1 MNIKMQHALKL
12 GALLALA
19 TLLLFADRLPVAAQS
34 GPVTVTCTPTTPCDL
49 YATTGSLTLPNG
61 AGTVPIWGYATT
73 PTGAASSPGPTLIV
87 TEGDTVTINLHNNLA
102 DDTSLYIQGLPMQPD
117 MVGAPP
123 GGSKAYT
130 FTATAPG
137 TYLYQA
143 GLTLHGR
150 NQTAMGMFGVLI
162 VRSATV
168 GQAYNDLASAFDDE
182 VVVVLSEL
190 DPALNNSVDP
200 MTFDLRN
207 FAPKYQM
214 INGRAY
220 PDTVD
225 IATTAGNRVLLR
237 YANAGLQLHT
247 MGLLG
252 LDQLLLAGN
261 SSPLLSPRSVVA
273 KSIAAGETM
282 DAIATVPASAPGD
295 ARYALYDTNLFLHN
309 NGQPGFGGM
318 LTFLTTG
325 PGTPGGPDTV
335 GPTTSAPAL
344 TPSTVDGMAGA
355 NVAVAATV
363 DDTASGAS
371 AIQAAEYYIDSTT
384 GTPTAMTANDGAFNS
399 PTETVDGVIPAA
411 TLAGLTSGAHTIYVR
426 GQDAAGNWGSF
437 NLSTLNVDNG
447 GPTTSG
453 LSLTP
458 NPTDG
463 SVDVAVTGT
472 ADDTAGGSSNI
483 TAAEYFIDATGADGS
498 GQPMVVNANAP
509 VASVDGSISAATI
522 MGLTEGTHIIYV
534 HSQDAFGHWG
544 SFAQIDLRV
553 DRTGPTTTS
562 VTAAPNPNNGA
573 QGINLSQPAV
583 RVDAMLTENILP
595 RSAAVVSLPP
605 EDLSQVFLPLVTMG
619 SSLKGLGAV
628 ETAAVTPGVPYVKTA
643 EGFIDTIGA
652 DGTGFPFTPADG
664 LFDSATEAAY
674 AFIPL
679 TTINTLTDGPH
690 TFYVHGQDGVGN
702 WGPTNSVIFVIDRN
716 GPTVNAV
723 SITPDPTNGAATV
736 ALTATANDGETTLAA
751 AEWFTGADPGPG
763 NGTPMTAAD
772 GAFDSA
778 AEGLTATIDLTG
790 FTAGAHTISV
800 RALDAAGN
808 WGAVANGT
816 FTVSNPP
823 PSLLDALYFS
833 TQGNVTVPGVAGRN
847 DNADIYTWD
856 GTTTFTRLID
866 GSVEGL
872 PGNAN
877 IDGLAMVSIN
887 QFYVSFARNGGTNV
901 PGVGLVQDEDVVF
914 YDNGAWSLFFD
925 GSVAGLP
932 NSNAADI
939 DALDVVGGVLYFS
952 TTGRPAI
959 PGVAGPYDDAD
970 IYTWDGT
977 SFGKVFDGR
986 DNGLPGNADINGMD
1000 VAGPNDFYLTFNRN
1014 TGVNVPG
1021 VGMVQDESVVRFNG
1035 GTWSLYFNGSALGLN
1050 TSNGQDVDAISVP

>member
-19 TLLLFADRLPVAAQS
+19 ILLLAVVPTPAAAQS
-34 GPVTVTCTPTTPCDL
+34 GPATVTCTPSCDL
-49 YATTGSLTLPNG
+49 YAGAGTLTLPNG

-73 PTGAASSPGPTLIV
+73 PTGAVSSPGPTLIV
-87 TEGDTVTINLHNNLA
+87 NEGDTVAITLHNNLT
-102 DDTSLYIQGLPMQPD
+102 DDTALYFQGMPLPPD

-123 GGSKAYT
+123 GGTKAYT
-130 FTATAPG
+130 FTAAAAG

-143 GLTLHGR
+143 GLTAHGR

-162 VRSATV
+162 VRPLTA
-168 GQAYNDLASAFDDE
+168 GQAYSDPASAYDDE
-182 VVVVLSEL
+182 AVIVLSEV
-190 DPALNNSVDP
+190 DPALNNDPDP
-200 MTFDLRN
+200 MNFDLRN
-207 FAPKYQM
+207 YAPKYQM
-214 INGRAY
+214 INGSAF

-225 IATTAGNRVLLR
+225 IPTTAGSRVLLR
-237 YANAGLQLHT
+237 YANAGLQHHT

-252 LDQLLLAGN
+252 LDQLLLASDG
-261 SSPLLSPRSVVA
+261 SPFPASRSVVA
-273 KSIAAGETM
+273 KTIAAGETL
-282 DAIATVPASAPGD
+282 DAIATVPLTAPGD
-295 ARYALYDTNLFLHN
+295 ARYALYDTNLLLHN
-309 NGQPGFGGM
+309 SGQAGFGGM
-318 LTFLTTG
+318 LTFLAIG
-325 PGTPGGPDTV
+325 PGTPGTGDTV
-335 GPTTSAPAL
+335 GPTTSALAL
-344 TPSTVDGMAGA
+344 TPATVDGLAGG

-363 DDTASGAS
+363 DDTASGGNN
-371 AIQAAEYYIDSTT
+371 IMAAEYFIDVT
-384 GTPTAMTANDGAFNS
+384 GVDGTGQAMAPSDTAFDS
-399 PTETVDGVIPAA
+399 PTEAVDGVIPAA
-411 TLAGLTSGAHTIYVR
+411 TLAGLTSGAHTIYVH

-437 NLSTLNVDNG
+437 NLSVLTVDND
-447 GPTTSG
+447 GPTTSALG
-453 LSLTP
+453 LGT

-472 ADDTAGGSSNI
+472 ADDTAAGGSNI
-483 TAAEYFIDATGADGS
+483 VAAEYFIDASGADGS
-498 GQPMVVNANAP
+498 GQPMAVNATAP
-509 VASVDGSISAATI
+509 VASVDAAIPTATI
-522 MGLTEGTHIIYV
+522 AGLTEGVHAIYV

-544 SFAQIDLRV
+544 PFAQIDLSV
-553 DRTGPTTTS
+553 DRTGPTTAN

-573 QGINLSQPAV
+573 QGINPSQPSV
-583 RVDAMLTENILP
+583 RVDALITENILP
-595 RSAAVVSLPP
+595 RVAVGASLPP
-605 EDLSQVFLPLVTMG
+605 EEQSQVFLPLITMG
-619 SSLKGLGAV
+619 SSLKDLGMV

-664 LFDSATEAAY
+664 LFDSDVEAAY

-679 TTINTLTDGPH
+679 TTINTLADGAH
-690 TFYVHGQDGVGN
+690 TIYVHGQDGVGN
-702 WGPTNSVIFVIDRN
+702 WGPTSSVVLVIDRTA
-716 GPTVNAV
+716 PTVTGV
-723 SITPDPTNGAATV
+723 SVAPDPTNGAATV
-736 ALTATANDGETTLAA
+736 TLTAIASDADTTVAA

-763 NGTPMTAAD
+763 NGTPMTASD
-772 GAFDSA
+772 GTFDSGN
-778 AEGLTATIDLTG
+778 EGVTATIDLTG

-808 WGAVANGT
+808 WSAVTNGT

-856 GTTTFTRLID
+856 GATTFTRLFD
-866 GSVEGL
+866 GSVAGL

-887 QFYVSFARNGGTNV
+887 QFYLSFARNGGTNV
-901 PGVGLVQDEDVVF
+901 PGVGTVQDEDVVF
-914 YDNGAWSLFFD
+914 YDNGTWSLFFD

-932 NSNAADI
+932 GTNEADI

-970 IYTWDGT
+970 VYTWDGT
-977 SFGKVFDGR
+977 SFGKAFDGR
-986 DNGLPGNADINGMD
+986 NNGLPGNADFNGLD
-1000 VAGPNDFYLTFNRN
+1000 VAGPNDFYFTFNRN

-1021 VGMVQDESVVRFNG
+1021 VGTVQDESVVRFNG
-1035 GTWSLYFNGSALGLN
+1035 TWSLYFDGTAQGLN
-1050 TSNGQDVDAISVP
+1050 ASNGQDVDAISVP